1 MFFNLTSTKGLPEGT
16 EATSELLNYYSNFSG
31 HQDINT
37 ECAQSQVKS
46 ADSAQKKHL
55 KSLIFPGSYVSNI
68 SFAVGWFPID
78 FCSEA

>member
-16 EATSELLNYYSNFSG
+16 EATSELFNYYSNFSG

-37 ECAQSQVKS
+37 ACVKS
-46 ADSAQKKHL
+46 ADSAPKKHL

>member
-1 MFFNLTSTKGLPEGT
+1 MFFKLTSTKGLPEGT
-16 EATSELLNYYSNFSG
+16 EASSELLNYYSNFSG

-37 ECAQSQVKS
+37 ACARSQVKS
-46 ADSAQKKHL
+46 ADSAQKKDL
-55 KSLIFPGSYVSNI
+55 KIFISPWTFVSNI